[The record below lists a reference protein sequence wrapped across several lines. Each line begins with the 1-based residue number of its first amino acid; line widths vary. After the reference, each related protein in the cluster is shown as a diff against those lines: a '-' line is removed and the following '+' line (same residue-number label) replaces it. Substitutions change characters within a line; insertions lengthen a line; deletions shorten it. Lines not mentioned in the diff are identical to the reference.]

1 MVFHTGQEEL
11 AYVKPQIRE
20 KGNAS
25 LKQHWEYTLVLVL
38 GLLFSYDVCA
48 EKSFIC
54 VCNNIYIY
62 IHNIYIIYIHICR
75 MLRSM

>member
-62 IHNIYIIYIHICR
+62 IYIIYI
-75 MLRSM
+75 